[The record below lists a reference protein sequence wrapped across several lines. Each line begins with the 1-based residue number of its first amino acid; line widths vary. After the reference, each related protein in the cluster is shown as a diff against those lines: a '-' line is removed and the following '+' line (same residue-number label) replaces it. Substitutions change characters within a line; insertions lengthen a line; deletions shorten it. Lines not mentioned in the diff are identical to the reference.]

1 MSDVP
6 PVIGA
11 SERRNPFGWIL
22 IGALVI
28 FMVAGQLSSYL
39 TRSPS
44 SELERARIEEA
55 LQTSIGMESFSS
67 TSSAA
72 NRGRLIADAAIL
84 KPDVAQDPKTALLY
98 AAVKTELGESPKAA
112 ELTALRSSKDDAD
125 KAAYEIYSSVALDR
139 PRADALA
146 KRIPSTT
153 FLNKL
158 VAAQAEAKAG
168 NPAPRQTLSNQSGV
182 ATKAIAAVALALL
195 GLLGGA
201 LIFLY
206 GIFRARGD
214 LVPKGFAVG
223 PLTLADADRL
233 ALRCGQIFVVF
244 LGIAMFGGSAL
255 RQVIDKHYLELPI
268 YSLIVIL
275 VILLSAAPV
284 DGRTF
289 PLRSLGVTG
298 ENIGK
303 HVAWGVAAA
312 LANIPILVLVQ
323 SISLWVFRGLPTA
336 EHPVTVELAG
346 ANSIAVILQLALI
359 ASVFAPFI
367 EEIMFRGTLFPA
379 LAKVLR
385 SPIWAGVV
393 SSLIFASIHPTG
405 IPAWPGL
412 AAIGGMSCFLAYQT
426 KSLVPSMVMHATNNF
441 GVLVFTLLLLR

>member
-1 MSDVP
+1 M
-6 PVIGA
+6 IGGP
-11 SERRNPFGWIL
+11 ERRNPFGWIL

-55 LQTSIGMESFSS
+55 LQTSIGMESLSGASS
-67 TSSAA
+67 TA

-98 AAVKTELGESPKAA
+98 AAVQTELGSPPKVV
-112 ELTALRSSKDDAD
+112 ELTALRSSKVDAD
-125 KAAYEIYSSVALDR
+125 KAAYEIYSSPRLDR
-139 PRADALA
+139 PRAAALA
-146 KRIPSTT
+146 KRIPPTS

-158 VAAQAEAKAG
+158 VAAQALEKAG
-168 NPAPRQTLSNQSGV
+168 DRAPRQALSGQSG
-182 ATKAIAAVALALL
+182 AVAKIVAGSILLLL
-195 GLLGGA
+195 GLLGGI

-223 PLTLADADRL
+223 PLTMADADRL

-244 LGIAMFGGSAL
+244 LGMAMFGGAAV
-255 RQVIDKHYLELPI
+255 RQYIDKDFLELPI

-275 VILLSAAPV
+275 VVLLSAAPV
-284 DGRTF
+284 DGRMF
-289 PLRSLGVTG
+289 RLRSLGITG
-298 ENIGK
+298 ESIGK
-303 HVAWGVAAA
+303 HVAWGVGAA
-312 LANIPILVLVQ
+312 LANIPILIIVQ
-323 SISLWVFRGLPTA
+323 SISMWVFRGLPAA
-336 EHPVTVELAG
+336 EHPVTVELADT
-346 ANSIAVILQLALI
+346 NSIVVILQLAVI

-379 LAKVLR
+379 LAKVLK

-393 SSLIFASIHPTG
+393 SSLIFATIHPTG

-441 GVLVFTLLLLR
+441 GVLAFTLIFLH